1 MKPVNPIITGI
12 MQPFAPVKKNV
23 DQKVSSSFSFGE
35 TLEKVMSTSSKP
47 IISKP
52 IISKH
57 AEQRL
62 KERGIAINS
71 DQWQSIGEKLA
82 EAGSKGVKDSL
93 ILLKDAAL
101 IASAKNNTVITVM
114 NREEARSQIFTNI
127 NGTIVMDNV

>member
-1 MKPVNPIITGI
+1 MKPVHPVITGT
-12 MQPFAPVKKNV
+12 MQPFVPVKKNPHQNV
-23 DQKVSSSFSFGE
+23 SFGD
-35 TLEKVMSTSSKP
+35 TLEKTLSTG
-47 IISKP
+47 SKP

-93 ILLKDAAL
+93 VLLKDAAL

-114 NREEARSQIFTNI
+114 NREEARAQIFTNI

>member
-47 IISKP
+47 IISK
-52 IISKH
+52 H

-82 EAGSKGVKDSL
+82 EAASKGVKDSL

>member
-1 MKPVNPIITGI
+1 MNPVNPIITGS
-12 MQPFAPVKKNV
+12 MHPFAPVKKNIN
-23 DQKVSSSFSFGE
+23 QKVSSSVSFSE
-35 TLEKVMSTSSKP
+35 TLEKVMLTS
-47 IISKP
+47 SKP

-62 KERGIAINS
+62 KERGITINS

-93 ILLKDAAL
+93 VLLKDAAL